1 MHKLFI
7 YTLTLLATQLA
18 VAQNNPFPNAP
29 DTASLFDRLP
39 VNTSLRERDFALSP
53 DGQEV
58 YYTLQAPAGGLQTI
72 LCLRKQ
78 PNGTWSAPSVAPFSG
93 QYADLEPCFSP
104 DGQQLYFVSN
114 RPVEGSKTK
123 DFDIW
128 RMSRTATG
136 WSQPVNLGSPVNTAA
151 DEFYPSISRNGT
163 LYFTAAYRR
172 GLGKEDIYA
181 ARWNGSNYEE
191 PQALDAAINS
201 MGYEFNAF
209 VSADEQYI
217 LFTAYGRADDMGG
230 GDLYLS
236 KKNRNGQ
243 WQPAQNLRLINSGK
257 LDYCPSLSPD
267 GQILFFTSER
277 MALPVAGDAAHN
289 LTELQKAY
297 AQVLNGGGN
306 IYWISFAALLKTL
319 SPNGE

>member
-1 MHKLFI
+1 MVPGVPR
-7 YTLTLLATQLA
+7 LL
-18 VAQNNPFPNAP
+18 P
-29 DTASLFDRLP
+29 
-39 VNTSLRERDFALSP
+39 
-53 DGQEV
+53 
-58 YYTLQAPAGGLQTI
+58 
-72 LCLRKQ
+72 
-78 PNGTWSAPSVAPFSG
+78 PFSG

-114 RPVEGSKTK
+114 RPIQGNKTK

-136 WSQPVNLGSPVNTAA
+136 WSQPVNLGSPVNTEA
-151 DEFYPSISRNGT
+151 DEFYPSVARSGT

-172 GLGKEDIYA
+172 GVGKEDIYA

-191 PQALDAAINS
+191 PQPLDAAINS

-267 GQILFFTSER
+267 GKILFFTSER
-277 MALPVAGDAAHN
+277 MDLPLAGDAAHN

-297 AQVLNGGGN
+297 VQLLNGGGN
-306 IYWISFAALLKTL
+306 IYWISFTALLKTL
-319 SPNGE
+319 SLNGE

>member
-1 MHKLFI
+1 MNKLFI
-7 YTLTLLATQLA
+7 YIMALLIAHLA
-18 VAQNNPFPNAP
+18 AAQTNPFSNAP
-29 DTASLFDRLP
+29 DTTRLFERVP

-72 LCLRKQ
+72 LFVRKQ
-78 PNGTWSAPSVAPFSG
+78 PDGTWSAPEVAPFSG
-93 QYADLEPCFSP
+93 RYADLEPCFSP
-104 DGQQLYFVSN
+104 DGQQLFFVSN
-114 RPVEGSKTK
+114 RPVQGNQTK

-151 DEFYPSISRNGT
+151 DEFYPSVSRNGT
-163 LYFTAAYRR
+163 LYFTATYRR
-172 GLGKEDIYA
+172 GWGKEDIYA
-181 ARWNGSNYEE
+181 ARWNGRNYEA
-191 PQALDAAINS
+191 PQPLDTAINS

-236 KKNRNGQ
+236 KKNKNGQ
-243 WQPAQNLRLINSGK
+243 WQPAQNLRLINSDK

-277 MALPVAGDAAHN
+277 MTLPVAGDAVHS
-289 LTELQKAY
+289 LTELQQAY
-297 AQVLNGGGN
+297 TQLLNGGGN
-306 IYWISFAALLKTL
+306 IYWISFPALLKTL
-319 SPNGE
+319 SLSGE